1 MKFERESAIDQ
12 LVNDDINMIIDFR
25 NQYGDEEY
33 VASVLKYGFKGY
45 MTFTDEELMVELN
58 QREFA

>member
-1 MKFERESAIDQ
+1 MSFDRENAIDT

-33 VASVLKYGFKGY
+33 IASVLKYGFKGY
-45 MTFTDEELMVELN
+45 MAFTDEELMLELN